1 MPYNLAIAVDS
12 SDESDWVDITA
23 LSSRTVDKINDK
35 FDHSHLSAID
45 PDANSKEIKSLY
57 YNEHTFNGT
66 YGNTKH
72 ISFVHVNIS
81 SAPANLRNFG
91 LFLSNL
97 KHNFSIIC
105 CSETWFKM
113 STNDRFTPKG
123 YEHIYDYRLKKE
135 VVVLLFLS
143 KILLLFK
150 RDMLSNWI

>member
-1 MPYNLAIAVDS
+1 MRVI
-12 SDESDWVDITA
+12 DWVDSTA

-45 PDANSKEIKSLY
+45 PDANISNQIESLY

-66 YGNTKH
+66 YGNSKH
-72 ISFVHVNIS
+72 ISFVHVIIS
-81 SAPANLRNFG
+81 IAPKNLRNFE

-113 STNDRFTPKG
+113 SIKDRFTPKG
-123 YEHIYDYRLKKE
+123 Y
-135 VVVLLFLS
+135 
-143 KILLLFK
+143 
-150 RDMLSNWI
+150 